1 MNNEVEFLQYVVENL
16 VEHKD
21 DIQIERKEDEMWI
34 LLTLKVNEEDM
45 KYVIWKAGNVV
56 NSIRNLL
63 KILGLK
69 AQKRINLKVEW

>member
-1 MNNEVEFLQYVVENL
+1 
-16 VEHKD
+16 
-21 DIQIERKEDEMWI
+21 MWV

-45 KYVIWKAGNVV
+45 KYVIGKAWNVV

-69 AQKRINLKVEW
+69 TEKRINLKVEW

>member
-1 MNNEVEFLQYVVENL
+1 MNKEVEFLQYLIENL
-16 VEHKD
+16 VNNKE
-21 DIQIERKEDEMWI
+21 DIKIDRQEDEMGI

-45 KYVIWKAGNVV
+45 KYVIWKGWNVV

-69 AQKRINLKVEW
+69 LQKRINLKVEW

>member
-1 MNNEVEFLQYVVENL
+1 MNKEVEFLQYVVENL
-16 VEHKD
+16 VNNKE
-21 DIQIERKEDEMWI
+21 DIVIERKEDEMWV

-45 KYVIWKAGNVV
+45 KYVIGKAGNVV

-69 AQKRINLKVEW
+69 TEKRINLKVEG

>member
-1 MNNEVEFLQYVVENL
+1 MNKEVEFLQYVIENL
-16 VEHKD
+16 VNNKE
-21 DIQIERKEDEMWI
+21 DINIERKEDEMWI

-45 KYVIWKAGNVV
+45 KYVIGKAGNVV

-69 AQKRINLKVEW
+69 TEKRINLKVEG